1 MVRTRILFCRS
12 RSVTALT
19 IYAQYSGGQAQ
30 VGQGGFYGSGGAR
43 AMSPEEVLE
52 QTKQDDRNV
61 MLALAQ
67 DVDHIRNVMEEL
79 ETLERLLEGETSV
92 SNKSIEIKNSIKKL
106 MTAPDVLESLNNL
119 EYVSRCSVGSSR
131 TFFA

>member
-1 MVRTRILFCRS
+1 
-12 RSVTALT
+12 
-19 IYAQYSGGQAQ
+19 
-30 VGQGGFYGSGGAR
+30 
-43 AMSPEEVLE
+43 MSPEEVLE